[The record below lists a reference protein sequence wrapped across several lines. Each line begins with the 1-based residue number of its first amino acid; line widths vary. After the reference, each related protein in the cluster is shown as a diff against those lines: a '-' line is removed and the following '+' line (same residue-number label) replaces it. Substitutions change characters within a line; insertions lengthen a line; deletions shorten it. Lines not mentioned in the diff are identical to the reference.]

1 MFGKHACK
9 HPIISEVLE
18 KYNVKGDPFQPL
30 YSLSGGNQQK
40 VLLIRELER
49 IPRLVIAYRPSTS
62 LDVLSI
68 QMLINRLV
76 ELREKGTAILYIAD
90 DLEELLAVSDRIAV
104 ISRGRIVASLD
115 AEKASVNE
123 IAKYMVS

>member
-1 MFGKHACK
+1 
-9 HPIISEVLE
+9 
-18 KYNVKGDPFQPL
+18 
-30 YSLSGGNQQK
+30 
-40 VLLIRELER
+40 
-49 IPRLVIAYRPSTS
+49 
-62 LDVLSI
+62 
-68 QMLINRLV
+68 MLINRLV

>member
-1 MFGKHACK
+1 
-9 HPIISEVLE
+9 
-18 KYNVKGDPFQPL
+18 
-30 YSLSGGNQQK
+30 
-40 VLLIRELER
+40 
-49 IPRLVIAYRPSTS
+49 LVIAYRPSTS

-76 ELREKGTAILYIAD
+76 ELREKGTAIPYIAD